1 MQFQFNTDSS
11 VMGTDNVA
19 ERIEAKLRERL
30 TRFEE
35 RLTRLEVH
43 VVDTNAGKG
52 GGDDKRCTIEARP
65 RGGDPVVV
73 VADAGDVDTAA
84 REAGAK
90 MVTLLDRHFGK
101 ADRRAR

>member
-1 MQFQFNTDSS
+1 
-11 VMGTDNVA
+11 
-19 ERIEAKLRERL
+19 
-30 TRFEE
+30 
-35 RLTRLEVH
+35 
-43 VVDTNAGKG
+43 
-52 GGDDKRCTIEARP
+52 
-65 RGGDPVVV
+65 VVV